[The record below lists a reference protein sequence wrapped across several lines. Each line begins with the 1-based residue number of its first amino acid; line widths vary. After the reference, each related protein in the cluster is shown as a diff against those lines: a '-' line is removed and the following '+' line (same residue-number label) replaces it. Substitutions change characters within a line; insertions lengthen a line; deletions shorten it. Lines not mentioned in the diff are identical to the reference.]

1 VSPLGASVGAPTVAD
16 IIERLN
22 LQWLTPPDGQDMLVQ
37 LGADIVDVDQTT
49 VTLGTFLI
57 PEDEALLRQG
67 SLIEVEQEMM
77 RVLSYDT
84 VNTAVTVTRGV
95 YGTTKVAHIAPQLMT
110 LNPSFPRSTVFEAV
124 ADNIIQLYPKLYT
137 TSSANLVPVNGLVAS
152 IENEAVEVI
161 EVWQGDF
168 ASTVDVKARIVDFH
182 PAVGGRSVILNRSI
196 GTFWVRYKKRMS
208 KATAET
214 DTLEDLGVDE
224 RWVNI
229 VMAGAAA
236 DLMAGRDIEAS
247 HTEWVKSVLE
257 AESIRVGTRMS
268 IGAGLRQYRGMLLS
282 DAAQE
287 MDAEYEIT
295 TQMND
300 PFSVVT

>member
-1 VSPLGASVGAPTVAD
+1 MSVGVGTEEPTVQD

-22 LQWLTPPDGQDMLVQ
+22 LQWLTPPDGQDIQ
-37 LGADIVDVDQTT
+37 LQLSGDIVDGDQTEISI
-49 VTLGTFLI
+49 GAFII

-67 SLIEVEQEMM
+67 VLIEVDQEIM
-77 RVLSYDT
+77 RVVVYDT
-84 VNTAVTVTRGV
+84 VNSSVTVTRGE
-95 YGTTKVAHIAPQLMT
+95 YRTEALAHLQPKLMV
-110 LNPSFPRSTVFEAV
+110 LNPSFPRSTIFEAV

-137 TSSANLVPVNGLVAS
+137 AASANLVPVNGLVAS
-152 IENEAVEVI
+152 IESEAVEVL
-161 EVWQGDF
+161 EVWAGDF
-168 ASTVDVKARIVDFH
+168 ASTIDIKARIVDFH
-182 PAVGGRSVILNRSI
+182 PAVGGRAIILNRGI
-196 GTFWVRYKKRMS
+196 GSFWARYKRRMV

-268 IGAGLRQYRGMLLS
+268 IGAGLRQYRTLLLA

-287 MDAEYEIT
+287 MDAEYDIT
-295 TQMND
+295 VQMND
-300 PFSVVT
+300 PFAVVT